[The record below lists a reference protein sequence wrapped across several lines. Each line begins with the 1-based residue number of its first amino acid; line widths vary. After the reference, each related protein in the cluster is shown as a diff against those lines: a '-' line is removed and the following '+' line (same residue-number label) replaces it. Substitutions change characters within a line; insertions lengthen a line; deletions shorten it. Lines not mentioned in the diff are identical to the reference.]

1 MMINYESDLTDS
13 EFESIKEFFNPQRKR
28 KVDLHVVLNGIFYL
42 LWTGCQ
48 WRGIPH
54 QELVLWQTIY
64 YYFRE
69 WKRKG
74 IWEKVLAYLRESERL
89 TEGREATPSALLINS
104 QSSKGTR
111 TGEER
116 GVDGGKKVKGRK
128 RHILVDTEG
137 RIVAAYVSRANLAD
151 TKGADVLFEKI
162 KGQMPR
168 LEVVFADGT
177 YRGKE
182 WLEKIEEEYGWQV
195 DRLLRK
201 EQCKDFVPE
210 PIRWKV
216 ERTLAWF
223 ESSRRLSKSY
233 EYLPESEETMIL
245 MSHTRLLIRRL
256 QRRQAGEAQ
265 EEKQM
270 FQTMKNAA

>member
-1 MMINYESDLTDS
+1 MISYSSDLTDS

-48 WRGIPH
+48 WRAIPH
-54 QELVLWQTIY
+54 QEVVPWQTIY

-74 IWEKVLAYLRESERL
+74 IWEEVLRHLRETERVA
-89 TEGREATPSALLINS
+89 EGREATPSAMIIDS

-116 GVDGGKKVKGRK
+116 GVDGGKKTKGRK
-128 RHILVDTEG
+128 RHILVDTDG
-137 RIVAAYVSRANLAD
+137 RLVAAHVSKANLAD

-162 KGQMPR
+162 KDQMPR

-182 WLEKIEEEYGWQV
+182 WLAKVEQEYGWRV
-195 DRLLRK
+195 DPLLRK
-201 EQCKDFVPE
+201 EQCKEFTPE

-216 ERTLAWF
+216 ERTFAWF

-233 EYLPESEETMIL
+233 EYLAESEEVMIL
-245 MSHTRLLIRRL
+245 ISHVRLLIRRL
-256 QRRQAGEAQ
+256 DRRTSTSEPKKAE
-265 EEKQM
+265 M
-270 FQTMKNAA
+270 FQSLKNVA

>member
-1 MMINYESDLTDS
+1 M
-13 EFESIKEFFNPQRKR
+13 
-28 KVDLHVVLNGIFYL
+28 
-42 LWTGCQ
+42 
-48 WRGIPH
+48 
-54 QELVLWQTIY
+54 
-64 YYFRE
+64 
-69 WKRKG
+69 
-74 IWEKVLAYLRESERL
+74 
-89 TEGREATPSALLINS
+89 
-104 QSSKGTR
+104 
-111 TGEER
+111 
-116 GVDGGKKVKGRK
+116 
-128 RHILVDTEG
+128 
-137 RIVAAYVSRANLAD
+137 
-151 TKGADVLFEKI
+151 LFEKI